1 MKMIAEGRFPLL
13 TLRKRGPQSMIS
25 VIRTATDMKTFDK
38 LLKEVFTL
46 RNRRRITAKTILQSK
61 SPYWFLYRRGLM
73 TATTSKRI
81 VNQNL
86 KKCNNEKLN
95 RIISK
100 CFPSTYTNPAMEY
113 GIREEKNAL
122 NAFLKIFKKSHLNPK
137 IIDTGLILFDKAPYI
152 GGTPDAILKCE
163 CCTEL
168 YLVEIK
174 CPFRL
179 AQCGTE
185 GWKMLEY
192 FDEHGDLKKS
202 HTYFSQ
208 LNLYLGITGIQTG
221 YFVVYARGDTIIREI
236 NFDASYFE
244 CQIQNMSEYYRNYY
258 LPTVLGT
265 KL

>member
-1 MKMIAEGRFPLL
+1 MKMIPEGRFPLL
-13 TLRKRGPQSMIS
+13 SMQKRGPKSMVSI
-25 VIRTATDMKTFDK
+25 IRDAPDMETFDK

-46 RNRRRITAKTILQSK
+46 RNRRRITGKTIEQSN

-73 TATTSKRI
+73 TATASKRI

-95 RIISK
+95 RAISK
-100 CFPSTYTNPAMEY
+100 CYPTTYTNEAMEY

-122 NAFLKIFKKSHLNPK
+122 NAFFEIFKESHLNPE
-137 IIDTGLILFDKAPYI
+137 IINTGLIVYDRAPYI
-152 GGTPDAILKCE
+152 AGTPDAILKCE

-179 AQCGTE
+179 AQCGTG
-185 GWKMLEY
+185 GWKILEY

-208 LNLYLGITGIQTG
+208 LNLYLGITGIKTA

-236 NFDASYFE
+236 DFDAAYFE
-244 CQIQNMSEYYRNYY
+244 YQIRNMSEYYRDYY